1 MPNNHLTT
9 LESDHYEKAV
19 LIIESEEEPLIDAT
33 DFFPKKMMIKATIQP
48 TGEVPEMV
56 YIQAELGKEDLKVSL
71 PKESVVDGVHIIWEQ
86 RGRFL
91 HQGLFHRFDASHN
104 VFEIKSEP
112 YEMRFKTFD
121 ANQAFSPGQLLDF
134 GASWSPD
141 DPEDAAQMIATVAA
155 IQEKGK
161 NSVNLEKSP
170 DGPSLKQVIAGG
182 QVRITISHKDVDMV
196 YRSYQCSYETEIM
209 MIEKTE
215 KQEDGKEKIVKI
227 PHEETWF
234 YVHFIRQDY
243 LC

>member
-1 MPNNHLTT
+1 MPNNHLAN

-19 LIIESEEEPLIDAT
+19 LIIESEEEPLIDAA
-33 DFFPKKMMIKATIQP
+33 DFFPKKMMIKAAIQP
-48 TGEVPEMV
+48 TGGVPEMV
-56 YIQAELGKEDLKVSL
+56 YIQDKLEKVGLSL
-71 PKESVVDGVHIIWEQ
+71 QKESVVEGVRIIWEQ

-104 VFEIKSEP
+104 MFEIKSEP
-112 YEMRFKTFD
+112 YEMMFETFD
-121 ANQAFSPGQLLDF
+121 ANQVFWPGDPLDF

-141 DPEDAAQMIATVAA
+141 NPEDAAQMIATVAKKYE
-155 IQEKGK
+155 QGK
-161 NSVNLEKSP
+161 SSVNLEKNP
-170 DGPSLKQVIAGG
+170 DGPSLKQKIDGG
-182 QVRITISHKDVDMV
+182 EVRITISHKDVDML

-215 KQEDGKEKIVKI
+215 KQKDGKEQIVKM